1 MTYDVMDGVHLS
13 PTPRLLKTK
22 SIHVMLSSLHKSMQR
37 NEPPGRQFISPFL
50 DILPISPLTIK
61 GVNGD

>member
-37 NEPPGRQFISPFL
+37 NWNLLGGNSSHL
-50 DILPISPLTIK
+50 S
-61 GVNGD
+61 